1 MPTARMQCLLFTQD
15 TLLKLLC
22 GLWFTILPSFL
33 GFFLRTSYVH
43 IVLFLLVCLPLLVLI
58 ADKLADDVGVRQDGG
73 AFVLALRFGS
83 LYHTTC
89 L

>member
-1 MPTARMQCLLFTQD
+1 M
-15 TLLKLLC
+15 
-22 GLWFTILPSFL
+22 
-33 GFFLRTSYVH
+33 YVICTH
-43 IVLFLLVCLPLLVLI
+43 CVILLVCLSLLVLI